1 MTKTEITKTE
11 LEELLENEPNT
22 KLKKKLLAILEP
34 DQDELTEFHEFMQSA
49 MDNLTTAFGK
59 RRIVIPAEKQDRYG
73 VEYWN
78 SVHAGKCT
86 LTVEMCLDYIE
97 QAHIRIYD
105 GHKELYTVAEIRI
118 RRDNPKAAT
127 ELAKLTVDYLN
138 GDQQ

>member
-1 MTKTEITKTE
+1 MTKTEITKTD
-11 LEELLENEPNT
+11 LEELLANEPNT
-22 KLKKKLLAILEP
+22 KLKKKLLAMLEP
-34 DQDELTEFHEFMQSA
+34 EQDELTEFHEFMQSV

-59 RRIVIPAEKQDRYG
+59 RRIVVPALKQDRYG
-73 VEYWN
+73 DEYWN
-78 SVHAGKCT
+78 KVHAGKCT
-86 LTVEMCLDYIE
+86 LTVDMSLDYIE

-105 GHKELYTVAEIRI
+105 GHKESYSAAEIRI

>member
-1 MTKTEITKTE
+1 MTKTEITKIE
-11 LEELLENEPNT
+11 LEELLADEPDT
-22 KLKKKLLAILEP
+22 KLKKKLLAMLESE
-34 DQDELTEFHEFMQSA
+34 QDELTEFHEFMQSV
-49 MDNLTTAFGK
+49 MDSLTTTLGK
-59 RRIVIPAEKQDRYG
+59 RRIVIPAEKQNRYG
-73 VEYWN
+73 GEYWN
-78 SVHAGKCT
+78 SVNAGKCT

-105 GHKELYTVAEIRI
+105 GHKELYSAVEIRI